1 MSNRPREEQQLYWI
15 YHEAKRRCVNPIHP
29 RYKDYG
35 GRGIQFKFLSFEQFK
50 ECLGPRPDGF
60 ELDRIDNDGD
70 YTSANVRWVDFSTQ
84 QKNKRKYKNNTSGV
98 KGVNFVFSIG
108 KWVARCNEQSNGKRR
123 YLYVGK
129 DFTEACRARWEWEDN
144 QCKVQTGNSSI

>member
-1 MSNRPREEQQLYWI
+1 MIDKEHQQLYWI
-15 YHEAKRRCVNPIHP
+15 YHDAKRRCVNPKHK

-35 GRGIQFKFLSFEQFK
+35 GRGIDFCFVSFEQFITH
-50 ECLGPRPDGF
+50 LGPRPENF
-60 ELDRIDNDGD
+60 ELDRIDNDGN
-70 YTSANVRWVDFSTQ
+70 YEIGNVRWVDFSTQ

-98 KGVNFVFSIG
+98 KGVNFVSSIG

-129 DFTEACRARWEWEDN
+129 DFIEACSARWEWEDN
-144 QCKVQTGNSSI
+144 QSKV